1 MVTYSEKTHK
11 IVTDKTFILEPEIKV
26 QTRSLNSPEQLK
38 NCEWGLILNEHGKY
52 CRAHCSSESL
62 NSELCAVRDEQ
73 RVHPQRD
80 RKSPPS
86 SEWGPLPFRFP
97 MAISYWCHQEEEI
110 DSLSLCF
117 QELRSGEKI
126 AFISLPHCSPSAECS
141 CKLRTDTVS
150 FSEERR
156 WKTRE
161 KCIIKDSLSP
171 LRYHIPC

>member
-80 RKSPPS
+80 RKSPPPLNEDHFLSGFPWRLAIDVTRRRKSIHSHCASRNWEAVKRLPS
-86 SEWGPLPFRFP
+86 SLFLTVLLQLNVLE
-97 MAISYWCHQEEEI
+97 SYALTQC
-110 DSLSLCF
+110 LSQRKEDGRL
-117 QELRSGEKI
+117 
-126 AFISLPHCSPSAECS
+126 
-141 CKLRTDTVS
+141 
-150 FSEERR
+150 ERNA
-156 WKTRE
+156 
-161 KCIIKDSLSP
+161 S
-171 LRYHIPC
+171 